1 VLQPPTWGS
10 THFSRLLRHAWATV
24 GLFFSPVTTR
34 NMRRNA
40 LTLLFHAFEKR
51 DGMII
56 LKRFLYIGVELQVL
70 NWTVMTLE
78 SGLMVGSRVHGVAS
92 RSCCQRASWLGS

>member
-1 VLQPPTWGS
+1 
-10 THFSRLLRHAWATV
+10 
-24 GLFFSPVTTR
+24 
-34 NMRRNA
+34 
-40 LTLLFHAFEKR
+40 
-51 DGMII
+51 MII